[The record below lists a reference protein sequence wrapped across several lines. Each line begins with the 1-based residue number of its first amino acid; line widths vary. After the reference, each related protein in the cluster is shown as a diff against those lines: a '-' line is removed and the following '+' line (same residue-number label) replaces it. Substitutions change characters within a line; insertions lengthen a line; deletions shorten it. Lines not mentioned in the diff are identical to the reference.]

1 MSYLYLQ
8 DWVLEYFLKSTLLKH
23 RYKQKIVVHKIEQEK
38 HM

>member
-8 DWVLEYFLKSTLLKH
+8 DWVLEYGKSTLLKH